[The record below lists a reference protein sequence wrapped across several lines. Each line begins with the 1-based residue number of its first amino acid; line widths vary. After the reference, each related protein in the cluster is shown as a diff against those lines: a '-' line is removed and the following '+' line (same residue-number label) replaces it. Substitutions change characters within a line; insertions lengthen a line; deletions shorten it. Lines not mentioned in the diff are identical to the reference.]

1 MSILDKAIAAVTPPE
16 SAEDRA
22 EARRKA
28 RALATPG
35 DWLSIIIDHHERI
48 EQAFAAVR
56 SASDGPSRH
65 ERLKELAV
73 LLNGHSA
80 AEEAVVYPAMTE
92 AGQKGHA
99 ALAYEEQSIT
109 KVQMALLET
118 IEPMSQ
124 DFIDKLEHIEGAV
137 AHHVYTEEKTWFP
150 ELKESAP
157 AGDQT
162 RLAMRYREEFDRYAG
177 ADLMATA

>member
-22 EARRKA
+22 QARRKA
-28 RALATPG
+28 RELATPG

-48 EQAFAAVR
+48 EQAFASVK
-56 SASDGPSRH
+56 SANEASSRR
-65 ERLKELAV
+65 EAFKALAI

-80 AEEAVVYPAMTE
+80 AEEAVIYPEMTE

-99 ALAYEEQSIT
+99 ALAYEEQSMV
-109 KVQMALLET
+109 KVQMAQLET
-118 IEPMSQ
+118 MEPMSQ

-157 AGDQT
+157 AGDQS
-162 RLAMRYREEFDRYAG
+162 RLALRYREEFDRYAG
-177 ADLMATA
+177 ADLLATA